1 LLVSRLIKEQFP
13 QWANLQI
20 EPVEHS
26 GHDNRTFHLGEEMT
40 VRLPSGEEYVPQV
53 EKEMKWL
60 PVLAGRLS
68 LPISSPVAQGKAD
81 GLYPFPW
88 SVNKYIPGETL
99 HKNNILDIN
108 QFAAALADFLKE
120 LQSIDTKGAP
130 LAGEHNFFRGACSGQ
145 AFL

>member
-1 LLVSRLIKEQFP
+1 MLVSRLIKEQFP
-13 QWANLQI
+13 QWANLEI

-40 VRLPSGEEYVPQV
+40 VRLPGGEEYVPQV

-81 GLYPFPW
+81 GL
-88 SVNKYIPGETL
+88 
-99 HKNNILDIN
+99 
-108 QFAAALADFLKE
+108 
-120 LQSIDTKGAP
+120 
-130 LAGEHNFFRGACSGQ
+130 
-145 AFL
+145 